1 MMQSRLARASGLRTL
16 GFISRCQWTQP
27 LHTRQASSFSAIHD
41 GLRRSEKARPQGFNK
56 SSISSPS
63 LTKRSLGGR
72 GRRANDDKAPP
83 TFKIRKGKKDIS
95 QPPKQKPMT
104 RAARFNDPN
113 SDFGKKSL
121 VYQVKS
127 GQLRDDM
134 AALSRKKSSSAP
146 SSSDIWDNLEKASA
160 AQNTGK
166 GKGGVPRTR
175 KSAFDSE
182 PPRRSRPGAGTFTRA
197 SSGRSDKSS
206 GFATETSRPR
216 RDEGLFRQP
225 QKWREPESR
234 MPDSRSGNENR
245 YGTERPGSDGRERPQ
260 PERWSEGSSEFRTN
274 DYTSTSSYTPN
285 RGYDDRL
292 DSTVTSI
299 PYTTAASQFLYGR
312 SVVEE
317 TLRSSRRKLYHLYI
331 YDGLNRSRNPN
342 DVVIEKLAQKRG
354 VKITKLGEGHQRL
367 MSKMSEGRPH
377 NNFVLEASPVPQPP
391 IEALGSLS
399 EEASK
404 PGFEVSLGHQTAED
418 LEINGSSNFVETEG
432 GKHQPLVLLLDRILD
447 PGNLGNILRTASFLG
462 VSAVVISQRN
472 SATLTPVALKAAAGA
487 SETLPLFA
495 CDNPASFLHN
505 SKESGWKIYAAVA
518 PSRSRK
524 KSEQDVY
531 DIEDVDPLATDPCVL
546 VVGSE
551 GEGLP
556 TMIKTKSHHAVTI
569 PNSSGAH
576 TIDSLNVSV
585 AAGLLCGAFLRGVM
599 KEKHPRPLGGNQQRS
614 DEMGFW

>member
-1 MMQSRLARASGLRTL
+1 MMQSRLARISGLRTL
-16 GFISRCQWTQP
+16 RSISRCEWVQP
-27 LHTRQASSFSAIHD
+27 LQTRHASSFSAIHD
-41 GLRRSEKARPQGFNK
+41 GLRRSEKARPQGFNR
-56 SSISSPS
+56 SSLTSAS
-63 LTKRSLGGR
+63 LTKRSQGGR
-72 GRRANDDKAPP
+72 GRRANDDKPPP

-95 QPPKQKPMT
+95 KPRKHKPMT

-113 SDFGKKSL
+113 NDFGKKSL

-127 GQLRDDM
+127 GQLRNDM
-134 AALSRKKSSSAP
+134 AALPGKKSNSAASP
-146 SSSDIWDNLEKASA
+146 GDIWDNLERASA
-160 AQNTGK
+160 AQSMGRK
-166 GKGGVPRTR
+166 SRTR
-175 KSAFDSE
+175 KSAFGSE
-182 PPRRSRPGAGTFTRA
+182 PQRRSRPVASTFTRA
-197 SSGRSDKSS
+197 SSGRSDESS
-206 GFATETSRPR
+206 DFVKAASRPL
-216 RDEGLFRQP
+216 RDEEVSFRQP
-225 QKWREPESR
+225 EKLREPESR
-234 MPDSRSGNENR
+234 MANFRSGNENS
-245 YGTERPGSDGRERPQ
+245 YDTERPRSDDHKRTEPK
-260 PERWSEGSSEFRTN
+260 RWSEESSDFRTN
-274 DYTSTSSYTPN
+274 NYTRPSSYTSS

-292 DSTVTSI
+292 DPTVTSI

-342 DVVIEKLAQKRG
+342 DMVIEKLAQKRG
-354 VKITKLGEGHQRL
+354 VRITKLDEGHQRL

-391 IEALGSLS
+391 IEALGSVS
-399 EEASK
+399 EEVSR

-418 LEINGSSNFVETEG
+418 LAINGCSNFVETEG
-432 GKHQPLVLLLDRILD
+432 GKYQPLVLLLDRILD
-447 PGNLGNILRTASFLG
+447 PGNLGSILRTASFLG

-487 SETLPLFA
+487 SETLPLFS

-531 DIEDVDPLATDPCVL
+531 DIEDLDPLATDPCVL

-556 TMIKTKSHHAVTI
+556 TMIKTKSHHSVTI

-585 AAGLLCGAFLRGVM
+585 AAGLLCGAFLKGVM
-599 KEKHPRPLGGNQQRS
+599 KQKHPRPFGGSQKS

>member
-16 GFISRCQWTQP
+16 GSISRCQWVQP
-27 LHTRQASSFSAIHD
+27 LKTRQASSFSAIHD

-56 SSISSPS
+56 SSLTSGS
-63 LTKRSLGGR
+63 LTKRSLGAR
-72 GRRANDDKAPP
+72 GRHKDDDDKPSP

-121 VYQVKS
+121 VYQLNS
-127 GQLRDDM
+127 GKLRHDM
-134 AALSRKKSSSAP
+134 AALSEIKNGSRVSSG
-146 SSSDIWDNLEKASA
+146 DIWDNLERASA
-160 AQNTGK
+160 EQSMGK
-166 GKGGVPRTR
+166 GRISRTR
-175 KSAFDSE
+175 KSDFGSE
-182 PPRRSRPGAGTFTRA
+182 PQRRSWPFADTSTRA
-197 SSGRSDKSS
+197 SSRRSDNSS
-206 GFATETSRPR
+206 GFSRETLRPR
-216 RDEGLFRQP
+216 RYDDLLRDP
-225 QKWREPESR
+225 RRRRVAESR
-234 MPDSRSGNENR
+234 PADSWGGNQNR
-245 YGTERPGSDGRERPQ
+245 YDRERPRSDSRDHTK
-260 PERWSEGSSEFRTN
+260 PERWSEESSEFRTDN
-274 DYTSTSSYTPN
+274 YPRPSSYTSN
-285 RGYDDRL
+285 KGYDDRL
-292 DSTVTSI
+292 DSTVTSM

-342 DVVIEKLAQKRG
+342 DVVIEKLAEKRG
-354 VKITKLGEGHQRL
+354 VKVTKLGEGHQRL

-391 IEALGSLS
+391 IEALGPLS
-399 EEASK
+399 GEASR

-432 GKHQPLVLLLDRILD
+432 GRHQPLVLLLDRILD

-495 CDNPASFLHN
+495 CENPAGFLHN
-505 SKESGWKIYAAVA
+505 SKEAGWKVYAAVA

-524 KSEQDVY
+524 ESEQDVY
-531 DIEDVDPLATDPCVL
+531 DIEDLDPLATNPCLL

-551 GEGLP
+551 GDGLP
-556 TMIKTKSHHAVTI
+556 TMIKTKSDHTVTI

-585 AAGLLCGAFLRGVM
+585 ATGLLCGAFLRGVM
-599 KEKHPRPLGGNQQRS
+599 KEKNPRQTSGNQKS

>member
-16 GFISRCQWTQP
+16 GSIPRFQWIQP
-27 LHTRQASSFSAIHD
+27 LGTRQASSFSAIHD
-41 GLRRSEKARPQGFNK
+41 GLRRSEKARPQGFNN
-56 SSISSPS
+56 SSLSSAS
-63 LTKRSLGGR
+63 LTKRSLGAR
-72 GRRANDDKAPP
+72 GRRAKDDHAPS

-113 SDFGKKSL
+113 SNFGKRSL
-121 VYQVKS
+121 VYQVHS
-127 GQLRDDM
+127 GQLRNDM
-134 AALSRKKSSSAP
+134 PALPEKKISSSD
-146 SSSDIWDNLEKASA
+146 SSGDIWDNLERASA
-160 AQNTGK
+160 AQSMGK
-166 GKGGVPRTR
+166 GRKPRTP
-175 KSAFDSE
+175 KSVFGSE
-182 PPRRSRPGAGTFTRA
+182 SLRMSRPDSGEFAQA
-197 SSGRSDKSS
+197 SSGRSDVKS
-206 GFATETSRPR
+206 GFLKETLRPR
-216 RDEGLFRQP
+216 RDVNPFRQLET
-225 QKWREPESR
+225 RSGPESR
-234 MPDSRSGNENR
+234 MANSWSANENR
-245 YGTERPGSDGRERPQ
+245 YDTERPRSDGRDRTEPA
-260 PERWSEGSSEFRTN
+260 RWSEESFDLRTN
-274 DYTSTSSYTPN
+274 NYTRPSSYTPN
-285 RGYDDRL
+285 RGYADHL
-292 DSTVTSI
+292 DPTVTSI

-391 IEALGSLS
+391 IEALGPLS
-399 EEASK
+399 EVASR

-531 DIEDVDPLATDPCVL
+531 DIEDLDPLATDPCVL

-599 KEKHPRPLGGNQQRS
+599 KEKHPRLSRGSQKS